1 MPEEIK
7 RLIFWV
13 VVSILVVILVVL
25 LVLKIK
31 SKYLSKLKCF
41 KIFTAY
47 FSGLLVA
54 TASL

>member
-31 SKYLSKLKCF
+31 SKDVQDKMYRRTITKNELC
-41 KIFTAY
+41 
-47 FSGLLVA
+47 
-54 TASL
+54 